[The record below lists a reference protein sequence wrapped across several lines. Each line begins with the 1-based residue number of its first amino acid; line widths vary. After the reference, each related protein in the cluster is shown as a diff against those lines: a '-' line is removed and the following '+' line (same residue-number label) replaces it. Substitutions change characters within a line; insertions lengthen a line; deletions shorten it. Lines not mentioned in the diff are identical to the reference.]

1 MTSALW
7 GVACNHCF
15 QDGSTEFKRSATV
28 GQKKMTLYCTEK
40 CLQGSPVENPPF
52 SDSRKVLFD
61 WRQLSVT
68 LAEWHA
74 STWYFLWDEQAL
86 KLIINLKWFCGMLR
100 LNVDGWCHCRAYTK
114 LCQPGNN
121 CVNSSRVF
129 RWKVCPFHEF
139 LLWTIRRHC
148 IKFPTCLAQLKLKYL
163 FWFRKV

>member
-1 MTSALW
+1 MDRQNSRGQPQQVRKNDSALYW
-7 GVACNHCF
+7 EISSRITCR
-15 QDGSTEFKRSATV
+15 KSAFFFF
-28 GQKKMTLYCTEK
+28 Y
-40 CLQGSPVENPPF
+40 
-52 SDSRKVLFD
+52 SRKVLFD
-61 WRQLSVT
+61 WRQLTVT
-68 LAEWHA
+68 LAKWHA

-100 LNVDGWCHCRAYTK
+100 LNVDGWCHCRAYTE

-129 RWKVCPFHEF
+129 RWKVCPFYEF